1 MDWQTLFFEGSVE
14 FAKWLFSWGGLA
26 FVLMMICYYFFIR
39 EIKKPDSKEKVNVA
53 TWAAWG
59 LLDLL
64 LLFAMLQ
71 TGVMPWTVPAYV
83 VGVSWVIYTAYQR
96 GAVFQPLKMDY
107 FCAALVVIAIGSW
120 FFLADLQALTGL
132 YLFADGA
139 QAAIV
144 LAAVGCSVATIP
156 LVVHVWNEP
165 RSNSLTA
172 WIFGLAGCASA
183 VIGVEKWSLVW
194 ADIVTHS
201 LIQVSFFGLAIVVTA
216 VLLRRFLPEHRVV
229 PAT

>member
-1 MDWQTLFFEGSVE
+1 MLQFTQWLGSWDALG
-14 FAKWLFSWGGLA
+14 FI
-26 FVLMMICYYFFIR
+26 LMMTCYSYFVR

-64 LLFAMLQ
+64 LLVAMLQ

-83 VGVSWVIYTAYQR
+83 LGVSWVIYTALKK
-96 GAVFQPLKMDY
+96 GAVFKPLKMDY
-107 FCAALVVIAIGSW
+107 FCAALVVIAVGSW
-120 FFLADLQALTGL
+120 FYLADLQALTGV
-132 YLFADGA
+132 YFFADGA

-183 VIGVEKWSLVW
+183 VAGVEKWSLVW
-194 ADIVTHS
+194 ADVVTHW